1 MGELV
6 WLDGRLIPL
15 SEARISPLDRGFLYG
30 DGLFET
36 MRSYGGRVHLLR
48 RHLAR
53 IAEGGRVIGLTIPSG
68 EELRI
73 AVRAVLEGDRL
84 EEDRQSDA
92 RVRITVSRGV
102 DPDGPPTVFIRRQ
115 PLLQKEE
122 AQKNGKIDAAELP
135 EGEDLILFSS
145 RRSLPEIRPRLKSLN
160 YLPEILAQDD
170 LRRRGLRE
178 GVFLTAEGYVAE
190 GSVSNIFCVIGGTLR
205 TPPVELGILPG
216 ITRGRVIELARAA
229 GIPVAERPFLPEE
242 IMKGEECFYTNSV
255 RELVPVRSLEGRVIG
270 GGKAGPITRRL
281 LRFYRAE
288 LPDEEL

>member
-6 WLDGRLIPL
+6 RLDGRLIPL

-53 IAEGGRVIGLTIPSG
+53 LAEGGRVIGLTIPSE

-73 AVRAVLEGDRL
+73 AVREVLGQDVGG
-84 EEDRQSDA
+84 DA

-115 PLLQKEE
+115 PLLQKEGI
-122 AQKNGKIDAAELP
+122 QKNEKIDAAESP
-135 EGEDLILFSS
+135 DGEDLILFPS
-145 RRSLPEIRPRLKSLN
+145 RRSVPEIRPRLKSLN

-178 GVFLTAEGYVAE
+178 GLFLTAEGYVAE
-190 GSVSNIFCVIGGTLR
+190 GSVSNIFCVIDGTLR

-216 ITRGRVIELARAA
+216 ITRGRVIELAHAA
-229 GIPVAERPFLPEE
+229 GIPVAEHPFLPEE
-242 IMKGEECFYTNSV
+242 MMNGEECFYTNSV
-255 RELVPVRSLEGRVIG
+255 RELVPVRSLEGRLIG
-270 GGKAGPITRRL
+270 GGKAGPVTRRL
-281 LRFYRAE
+281 MRFYRAE

>member
-6 WLDGRLIPL
+6 RLDGRLIPI

-53 IAEGGRVIGLTIPSG
+53 LAEGGRAIGLAIPAG

-73 AVRAVLEGDRL
+73 AVREVLGQDVGG
-84 EEDRQSDA
+84 DA

-102 DPDGPPTVFIRRQ
+102 DPDGPPTLFIRRQ
-115 PLLQKEE
+115 PLLQKDKPQENE
-122 AQKNGKIDAAELP
+122 KIDDAAAAA
-135 EGEDLILFSS
+135 GEDLVLFAS
-145 RRSLPEIRPRLKSLN
+145 RRSVPEIGPRLKSLN
-160 YLPEILAQDD
+160 YLPEILAQDG
-170 LRRRGLRE
+170 LRRQGLRE
-178 GVFLTAEGYVAE
+178 GLFLTAEGYVAE
-190 GSVSNIFCVIGGTLR
+190 GSVSNIFCVIDGALV

-216 ITRGRVIELARAA
+216 ITRGRVLELARDA
-229 GIPVAERPFLPEE
+229 GIPVAERPFFPDDM
-242 IMKGEECFYTNSV
+242 IKGEECFYTNSV
-255 RELVPVRSLEGRVIG
+255 RELVPVRSLDGRLIG
-270 GGKAGPITRRL
+270 EGKAGPLTRRL
-281 LRFYRAE
+281 TGLYRAE